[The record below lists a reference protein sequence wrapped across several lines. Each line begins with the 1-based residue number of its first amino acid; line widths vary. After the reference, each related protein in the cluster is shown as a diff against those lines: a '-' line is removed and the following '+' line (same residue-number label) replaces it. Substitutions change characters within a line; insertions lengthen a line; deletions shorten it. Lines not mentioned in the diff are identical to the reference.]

1 MIDSGSTYSYVASR
15 IDDSLCRP
23 CCSLDIGF
31 FTVLPMGDMVVSS
44 RWIRSLPVQV
54 EGRELSVDLI
64 ELAIADFD
72 FILGMDWLSRY
83 GATIDCRRKM
93 VTFQPEGEE
102 PFVFVGS
109 GHGPRLPLITAL
121 KARELMHQGCVG
133 FLASVIDTTQV
144 VSVKPKETR
153 VVCEFLDVFS
163 EELPGLPPR
172 CEIEFEIELVP
183 GTEPVSKELYRMALA
198 ELKEL
203 KVLLQELLDLDLSN

>member
-1 MIDSGSTYSYVASR
+1 MTQGEAEASPSAVTGQILSAGTLYSVKIDSGSTHSYVASR
-15 IDDSLCRP
+15 IADSLCRP

-54 EGRELSVDLI
+54 EGRELFVDLI

-109 GHGPRLPLITAL
+109 GHKSRNHSSRL
-121 KARELMHQGCVG
+121 
-133 FLASVIDTTQV
+133 
-144 VSVKPKETR
+144 
-153 VVCEFLDVFS
+153 
-163 EELPGLPPR
+163 
-172 CEIEFEIELVP
+172 
-183 GTEPVSKELYRMALA
+183 
-198 ELKEL
+198 
-203 KVLLQELLDLDLSN
+203 